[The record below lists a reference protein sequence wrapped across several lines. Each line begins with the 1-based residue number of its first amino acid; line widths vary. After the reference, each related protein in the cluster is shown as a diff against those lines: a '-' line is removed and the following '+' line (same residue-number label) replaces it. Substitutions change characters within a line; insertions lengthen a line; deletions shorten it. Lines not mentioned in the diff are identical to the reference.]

1 MSLVRK
7 LNRVNRLIKIAM
19 VGAETGGGE
28 REKKPRG
35 DDYNNPAGRK

>member
-1 MSLVRK
+1 MATVCSLVKK

-28 REKKPRG
+28 RKKNKRG
-35 DDYNNPAGRK
+35 